1 MGFDTIGNKLVVNIF
16 WSRWF
21 KSSNNKILLGRSCA
35 HCPYQVREERG
46 KVILKN
52 NECPATAIIKVF
64 LEAQSSELTS
74 YILIQYSKAPNN
86 LVLKINFLFFCALC
100 ITIREVLKEIKFIDI
115 PQKSNAPPPPDSK
128 PEIGGRVK
136 FRVQTWDQGEI

>member
-1 MGFDTIGNKLVVNIF
+1 M
-16 WSRWF
+16 
-21 KSSNNKILLGRSCA
+21 
-35 HCPYQVREERG
+35 REERG
-46 KVILKN
+46 KVT
-52 NECPATAIIKVF
+52 ATAIIKVF

-115 PQKSNAPPPPDSK
+115 LQKSNDPPPDSR
-128 PEIGGRVK
+128 PEVGGRVK
-136 FRVQTWDQGEI
+136 FRVQTWDQGESSSFTKTKTMWD